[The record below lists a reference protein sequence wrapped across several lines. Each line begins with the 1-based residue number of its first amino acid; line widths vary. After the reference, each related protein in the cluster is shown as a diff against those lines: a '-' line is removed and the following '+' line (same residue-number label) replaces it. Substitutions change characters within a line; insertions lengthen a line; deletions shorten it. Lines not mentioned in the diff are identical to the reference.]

1 MTRIYCDICGLPL
14 PDKMMFDVAAVISDI
29 AGVEDTCERCGWI
42 GGELDVKSIILDK
55 WRAAAREQTDPE
67 AERNAAIKRE
77 CRDKLLE
84 YRKTGGLGCL
94 EKLATQ
100 MGGGWNAEELRRLI
114 GGELILDADRWKQVA
129 AAIDALAKPKRG
141 GRRKKTEG

>member
-14 PDKMMFDVAAVISDI
+14 PDKMMFDVAVVISDI
-29 AGVEDTCERCGWI
+29 AGVEDTCERCGRI

-55 WRAAAREQTDPE
+55 WRAAASEQTDPE
-67 AERNAAIKRE
+67 AAHNAAVKRE

-94 EKLATQ
+94 ETLAAR